1 MHKLINHIIG
11 MILFQLFNLGN
22 LEDIVSMV
30 LVLCMY
36 SKLSLSL
43 SGLDSSL
50 RSGVRFIQVSVRL

>member
-11 MILFQLFNLGN
+11 MILFQLFYLGN

-30 LVLCMY
+30 LVQCMY

-50 RSGVRFIQVSVRL
+50 RSGVHFSQVSVRL